1 MLVVR
6 SERMES
12 SHISLAIAT
21 IVTIIVLTIAI
32 VLGIRAFISMHTL
45 GTFKFDNSGATYR
58 CLFEFDDLD
67 DVEKHKFA
75 IVKIKEAD
83 LSLPG
88 ESKSQNRQP
97 L

>member
-1 MLVVR
+1 MDA
-6 SERMES
+6 
-12 SHISLAIAT
+12 SHILPLIA
-21 IVTIIVLTIAI
+21 IIVLVTF
-32 VLGIRAFISMHTL
+32 VLWVRAFIRTHTL
-45 GTFKFDNSGATYR
+45 GTFKFDNSGSTYR

-88 ESKSQNRQP
+88 ESKSQDRQP

>member
-1 MLVVR
+1 MDAN
-6 SERMES
+6 
-12 SHISLAIAT
+12 HIST
-21 IVTIIVLTIAI
+21 RIVLI
-32 VLGIRAFISMHTL
+32 VLVIVLLIALVIFIRAFISMHTL
-45 GTFKFDNSGATYR
+45 GTFKFDNSGSTYR
-58 CLFEFDDLD
+58 CRFEFDDLD
-67 DVEKHKFA
+67 DVEKHRFA

>member
-1 MLVVR
+1 
-6 SERMES
+6 MES
-12 SHISLAIAT
+12 SQISLAIAT
-21 IVTIIVLTIAI
+21 IVTIIVLAIAI

-45 GTFKFDNSGATYR
+45 GTFKYDNSGATYR

-75 IVKIKEAD
+75 IVKIQEAD